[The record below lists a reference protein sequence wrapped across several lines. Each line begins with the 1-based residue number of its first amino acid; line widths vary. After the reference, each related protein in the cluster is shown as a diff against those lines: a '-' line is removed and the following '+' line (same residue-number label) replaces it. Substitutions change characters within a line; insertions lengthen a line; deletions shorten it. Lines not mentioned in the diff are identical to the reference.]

1 MAATPQR
8 RHGPHADTHTGEN
21 IPDVLDQTMTR
32 DDLVFVLQHLNFDKR
47 TALAPLYLDKDARDY
62 LIDRLKK

>member
-1 MAATPQR
+1 
-8 RHGPHADTHTGEN
+8 
-21 IPDVLDQTMTR
+21 MTR